1 MEDAIELIH
10 TAGGKAVL
18 AHPGIYKRVR
28 NLEDA
33 LRRMVDAGLDGLE
46 VYYPYG
52 SAAGV
57 GGIARFAELAARFGL
72 FATGG
77 SDYHGE
83 RKSNRL
89 GEAGLEW
96 EEWERLRDENGW

>member
-1 MEDAIELIH
+1 M
-10 TAGGKAVL
+10 L

-33 LRRMVDAGLDGLE
+33 LHRMVDAGLAGLE

-52 SAAGV
+52 SEAR
-57 GGIARFAELAARFGL
+57 GGGADNYIARFSELAACFGL

-83 RKSNRL
+83 RKTNRL

-96 EEWERLRDENGW
+96 EQWERLRDENGW